1 MKPRSPPCH
10 NAESEFVS
18 VAWAPRGRITGWTVL
33 SRSID
38 FWRSCGR
45 SFSEFNPD
53 AQSKPPNATQFFQ
66 YRGYCVDGGADAPV
80 RAVPLDPL
88 LPQRTQ
94 LRPRAAS
101 RRGRRL
107 RTRGSAPPF
116 MPDSQIWEDRVAWAV
131 PPREMLA

>member
-53 AQSKPPNATQFFQ
+53 AQSKPPKATQFFQ

-80 RAVPLDPL
+80 RAGPPGPASPPTNSATSARSKPTGASAADPGV
-88 LPQRTQ
+88 
-94 LRPRAAS
+94 RPTIYAGFADL
-101 RRGRRL
+101 GRPSGIGRF
-107 RTRGSAPPF
+107 RHERC
-116 MPDSQIWEDRVAWAV
+116 
-131 PPREMLA
+131 